1 MQNLTKETINATGF
15 DLIKSKLS
23 TLSNCDINIEYFKR
37 LMPVKT
43 LVELTEHLILSDKIY
58 QLIIKENDVDTIKL
72 SNLTNII
79 LKLNIKGSYLSENEF
94 EKLYNLLKVNL
105 KIEKILSHFNIKIW
119 KKLQKAKSNKKW
131 MKLIEEKLDESF
143 NIKSNASKKLLKLH
157 KQKKLIEKN
166 IDIKMNEHYENAKK
180 KNWLQNENISWINE
194 RSVLPFKVSL
204 KNKIQGIV
212 HQHSASGKTAFI
224 EPIEIVKLNNAKN
237 QNEFDIYVEKK
248 KILIELTICFNK
260 IYTKIESINSFVNKY
275 DRHLAIA
282 KYAYQTNSIK
292 PTFIN
297 DNTIKIKNSIN
308 PLIKDH
314 TEPIPL
320 NFEMSRNTDICII
333 SGPNT
338 GGKTVVL
345 KSIGLYAIMAQ
356 CGIFIPADYFQIP
369 FFDNVL
375 SDIGDNQSIESGLST
390 FSSHMMN
397 IKNIIDFT
405 TSKSLILL
413 DEIGTG
419 TDPNSSMAIAQS
431 ILEEF
436 STKKMKLITTT
447 HLINLKDWAARTKN
461 VENAMMKFNK
471 KNYSPT
477 YEFLSGS
484 PGSSYAIEILEKM
497 KFEDKIVNRAKSLIG
512 SETIKLDKLIDNIEK
527 KESET
532 ELNNQRIKLK
542 LKQLELESKKISNK
556 EDKLNE
562 KILEMEHNWGL
573 DSYKY
578 LHDVKKKIEKIIEKI
593 RTENASKESIKNA
606 QDTINK
612 ELTKSSEK
620 INLKNKKS
628 AISIQKNEIKIG
640 KEFLVKSLNL
650 TGFVESDLG
659 TDDKLFLNISG
670 KRIKVHYSDLCKAQK
685 DKKKQNNKLHSKFE
699 ISNISSNK
707 IDLRGLNVED
717 ATFELDKFIDS
728 AYMNNLVNIKIIHGT
743 GTGAL
748 QKGIHS
754 YLKKHKNIKKF
765 NFAPLENGGY
775 GATEITLF

>member
-58 QLIIKENDVDTIKL
+58 QLIIKENDVDIIKL

-131 MKLIEEKLDESF
+131 IKLIEEKLDESF

-578 LHDVKKKIEKIIEKI
+578 LNDVKKKIEKIIEKI

>member
-58 QLIIKENDVDTIKL
+58 QLIIKENDVDIIKL

-131 MKLIEEKLDESF
+131 IKLIEEKLDESF

-405 TSKSLILL
+405 PSKSLILL

-578 LHDVKKKIEKIIEKI
+578 LNDVKKKIEKIIEKI

>member
-131 MKLIEEKLDESF
+131 IKLIEEKLDESF

-320 NFEMSRNTDICII
+320 NFEMNRNTDICII

-578 LHDVKKKIEKIIEKI
+578 LNDVKKKIEKIIEKI

-606 QDTINK
+606 QNTINK

-765 NFAPLENGGY
+765 NFASLENGGY

>member
-23 TLSNCDINIEYFKR
+23 TLSNCDINIEYFTR

-58 QLIIKENDVDTIKL
+58 QLIIKENDVDIIKL
-72 SNLTNII
+72 SNLTHII

-131 MKLIEEKLDESF
+131 IKLIEEKLDESF

-320 NFEMSRNTDICII
+320 NFEMNRNTDISII

-532 ELNNQRIKLK
+532 ELNNQKIKLK

-578 LHDVKKKIEKIIEKI
+578 LNDVKKKIEKIIEKI
-593 RTENASKESIKNA
+593 RIENASKESIKNA
-606 QDTINK
+606 QDTIYK

-650 TGFVESDLG
+650 TGLVESDLG

>member
-131 MKLIEEKLDESF
+131 IKLIEEKLDESF

-578 LHDVKKKIEKIIEKI
+578 LNDVKKKIEKIIEKI
-593 RTENASKESIKNA
+593 RIENASKESIKNA

>member
-1 MQNLTKETINATGF
+1 LQNLTKETINATGF

-131 MKLIEEKLDESF
+131 IKLIEEKLDESF

-320 NFEMSRNTDICII
+320 NFEMNRNTDICII

-578 LHDVKKKIEKIIEKI
+578 LNDVKKKIEKIIEKI

-606 QDTINK
+606 QNTINK

-640 KEFLVKSLNL
+640 KEFLIKSLNL

>member
-131 MKLIEEKLDESF
+131 IKLIEEKLDESF

-320 NFEMSRNTDICII
+320 NFEMNRNTDICII

-578 LHDVKKKIEKIIEKI
+578 LNDVKKKIEKIIEKI

-606 QDTINK
+606 QNTINK

>member
-1 MQNLTKETINATGF
+1 LQNLTKETINATGF

-58 QLIIKENDVDTIKL
+58 QLIIKENDVDIIKL

-131 MKLIEEKLDESF
+131 IKLIEEKLDESF

-578 LHDVKKKIEKIIEKI
+578 LNDVKKKIEKIIEKI

>member
-58 QLIIKENDVDTIKL
+58 QLIIKENDVDIIKL

-131 MKLIEEKLDESF
+131 IKLIEEKLDESF

-556 EDKLNE
+556 EDKLNK

-578 LHDVKKKIEKIIEKI
+578 LNDVKKKIEKIIEKI

-765 NFAPLENGGY
+765 NFASLENGGY

>member
-58 QLIIKENDVDTIKL
+58 QLIIKENDVDIIKL

-131 MKLIEEKLDESF
+131 VKLIEEKLDESF

-320 NFEMSRNTDICII
+320 NFEMNRNTDICII

-556 EDKLNE
+556 EDKLNK

-578 LHDVKKKIEKIIEKI
+578 LNDVKKKIEKIIEKI
-593 RTENASKESIKNA
+593 RIENASKESIKNA

-650 TGFVESDLG
+650 TGFVESDLV

-748 QKGIHS
+748 QKGVHS

>member
-1 MQNLTKETINATGF
+1 M
-15 DLIKSKLS
+15 
-23 TLSNCDINIEYFKR
+23 
-37 LMPVKT
+37 
-43 LVELTEHLILSDKIY
+43 
-58 QLIIKENDVDTIKL
+58 
-72 SNLTNII
+72 
-79 LKLNIKGSYLSENEF
+79 
-94 EKLYNLLKVNL
+94 
-105 KIEKILSHFNIKIW
+105 
-119 KKLQKAKSNKKW
+119 
-131 MKLIEEKLDESF
+131 
-143 NIKSNASKKLLKLH
+143 
-157 KQKKLIEKN
+157 
-166 IDIKMNEHYENAKK
+166 
-180 KNWLQNENISWINE
+180 
-194 RSVLPFKVSL
+194 
-204 KNKIQGIV
+204 
-212 HQHSASGKTAFI
+212 
-224 EPIEIVKLNNAKN
+224 
-237 QNEFDIYVEKK
+237 
-248 KILIELTICFNK
+248 
-260 IYTKIESINSFVNKY
+260 
-275 DRHLAIA
+275 
-282 KYAYQTNSIK
+282 
-292 PTFIN
+292 
-297 DNTIKIKNSIN
+297 
-308 PLIKDH
+308 
-314 TEPIPL
+314 
-320 NFEMSRNTDICII
+320 
-333 SGPNT
+333 
-338 GGKTVVL
+338 
-345 KSIGLYAIMAQ
+345 
-356 CGIFIPADYFQIP
+356 
-369 FFDNVL
+369 
-375 SDIGDNQSIESGLST
+375 
-390 FSSHMMN
+390 
-397 IKNIIDFT
+397 
-405 TSKSLILL
+405 
-413 DEIGTG
+413 
-419 TDPNSSMAIAQS
+419 
-431 ILEEF
+431 
-436 STKKMKLITTT
+436 
-447 HLINLKDWAARTKN
+447 
-461 VENAMMKFNK
+461 
-471 KNYSPT
+471 
-477 YEFLSGS
+477 
-484 PGSSYAIEILEKM
+484 
-497 KFEDKIVNRAKSLIG
+497 
-512 SETIKLDKLIDNIEK
+512 K

-578 LHDVKKKIEKIIEKI
+578 LNDVKKKIEKIIEKI

>member
-58 QLIIKENDVDTIKL
+58 QLIIKENDVDIIKL

-131 MKLIEEKLDESF
+131 IKLIEEKLDESF

-578 LHDVKKKIEKIIEKI
+578 LNDVKKKIEKIIEKI

-670 KRIKVHYSDLCKAQK
+670 KRIKVHYSDLSKAQK

>member
-131 MKLIEEKLDESF
+131 IKLIEEKLDESF

-320 NFEMSRNTDICII
+320 NFEMNRNTDICII

-542 LKQLELESKKISNK
+542 LKQLELEGKKISNK

-578 LHDVKKKIEKIIEKI
+578 LNDVKKKIEKIIEKI
-593 RTENASKESIKNA
+593 RIENASKESIKNA

>member
-1 MQNLTKETINATGF
+1 MQNLTKETISATGF
-15 DLIKSKLS
+15 DLIKLKLS
-23 TLSNCDINIEYFKR
+23 KLSNCDINAEYFKD
-37 LMPVKT
+37 LMPVKS
-43 LVELTEHLILSDKIY
+43 LIELTEHLNLSNKIY
-58 QLIIKENDVDTIKL
+58 QLIIKENDVDIIKL
-72 SNLTNII
+72 NNLSNIM
-79 LKLNIKGSYLSENEF
+79 LKLNIKGSYLSEDEF

-105 KIEKILSHFNIKIW
+105 KIENILSHSNTKLW
-119 KKLQKAKSNKKW
+119 KKLQHAKSNKKW
-131 MKLIEEKLDESF
+131 IKLIEEKLDESF
-143 NIKSNASKKLLKLH
+143 NIKSNASKELLKLH

-166 IDIKMNEHYENAKK
+166 IDIKMDEHYKNAKK
-180 KNWLQNENISWINE
+180 NNWLQNENISWINE

-224 EPIEIVKLNNAKN
+224 EPLEIVKLNNTKN
-237 QNEFDIYVEKK
+237 QNEFDIHIEKK
-248 KILIELTICFNK
+248 KILIELTLFFNK

-282 KYAYQTNSIK
+282 KYAYQTNSVK

-297 DNTIKIKNSIN
+297 DNIIKIKNSIN

-314 TEPIPL
+314 TKPIPL
-320 NFEMSRNTDICII
+320 NFEMAKNTDICII

-338 GGKTVVL
+338 GGKTVAL

-369 FFDNVL
+369 FFDNIL
-375 SDIGDNQSIESGLST
+375 SDIGDNQSIENGLST

-397 IKNIIDFT
+397 IKNILDIT
-405 TSKSLILL
+405 TPKSLILL

-419 TDPNSSMAIAQS
+419 TDPNSSMAISQS

-436 STKKMKLITTT
+436 SEKKMKLITTT
-447 HLINLKDWAARTKN
+447 HLINLKDWASRTKN
-461 VENAMMKFNK
+461 VENGMMKFNK

-512 SETIKLDKLIDNIEK
+512 SETIKLDNLIDNIEK
-527 KESET
+527 KESEA
-532 ELNNQRIKLK
+532 ELNNQIIKLK
-542 LKQLELESKKISNK
+542 LKQLELDSKKISSREDTLNK
-556 EDKLNE
+556 
-562 KILEMEHNWGL
+562 KILEIEHNGGL
-573 DSYKY
+573 ESYKY
-578 LHDVKKKIEKIIEKI
+578 LNDVRKKIEKIIEKI
-593 RTENASKESIKNA
+593 RIENASKESIKNA
-606 QDTINK
+606 RETINK
-612 ELTKSSEK
+612 ELAKSSEK
-620 INLKNKKS
+620 ININNKKS
-628 AISIQKNEIKIG
+628 DISFKKKEIKIG
-640 KEFLVKSLNL
+640 KEFLIKSLNL
-650 TGFVESDLG
+650 TGFVESHLD

-670 KRIKVHYSDLCKAQK
+670 KRIKVHYSELYKAPVNE
-685 DKKKQNNKLHSKFE
+685 KKQNNKLHSKFE

-707 IDLRGLNVED
+707 IDLRGLNVD
-717 ATFELDKFIDS
+717 NAIFELDKFIDS
-728 AYMNNLVNIKIIHGT
+728 AYMNNLLNIKIIHGT

-754 YLKKHKNIKKF
+754 FLEKHKNIKKF
-765 NFAPLENGGY
+765 NFASLENGGY
-775 GATEITLF
+775 GVTEITLL

>member
-131 MKLIEEKLDESF
+131 IKLIEEKLDESF

-320 NFEMSRNTDICII
+320 NFEMNRNTDICII

-578 LHDVKKKIEKIIEKI
+578 LNDVKKKIEKIIEKI

-606 QDTINK
+606 QNTINK

-640 KEFLVKSLNL
+640 KEFLIKSLNL

>member
-1 MQNLTKETINATGF
+1 LQNLTKETINATGF

-58 QLIIKENDVDTIKL
+58 QLIIKENDVDIIKL
-72 SNLTNII
+72 SNLTHII

-131 MKLIEEKLDESF
+131 IKLIEEKLDESF

-320 NFEMSRNTDICII
+320 NFEMNRNTDISII

-532 ELNNQRIKLK
+532 ELNNQKIKLK

-578 LHDVKKKIEKIIEKI
+578 LNDVKKKIEKIIEKI
-593 RTENASKESIKNA
+593 RIENASKESIKNA
-606 QDTINK
+606 QDTIYK

-650 TGFVESDLG
+650 TGLVESDLG

>member
-58 QLIIKENDVDTIKL
+58 QLIIKENDVDIIKL

-131 MKLIEEKLDESF
+131 IKLIEEKLDESF

-314 TEPIPL
+314 IEPIPL
-320 NFEMSRNTDICII
+320 NFEMNRNTDICII

-578 LHDVKKKIEKIIEKI
+578 LNDVKKKIEKIIEKI

-640 KEFLVKSLNL
+640 KEFLIKSLNL
-650 TGFVESDLG
+650 IGFVESDLG

-765 NFAPLENGGY
+765 NFASLENGGY

>member
-58 QLIIKENDVDTIKL
+58 QLIIKENDVDIIKL
-72 SNLTNII
+72 SNLTHII

-131 MKLIEEKLDESF
+131 IKLIEEKLDESF

-320 NFEMSRNTDICII
+320 NFEMNRNTDISII

-532 ELNNQRIKLK
+532 ELNNQKIKLK

-578 LHDVKKKIEKIIEKI
+578 LNDVKKKIEKIIEKI
-593 RTENASKESIKNA
+593 RIENASKESIKNA
-606 QDTINK
+606 QDTIYK

-650 TGFVESDLG
+650 TGLVESDLG

>member
-593 RTENASKESIKNA
+593 RIENASKESIKNA

>member
-58 QLIIKENDVDTIKL
+58 QLIIKENDVDIIKL

-131 MKLIEEKLDESF
+131 IKLIEEKLDESF

-320 NFEMSRNTDICII
+320 NFEMNRNTDICII

-578 LHDVKKKIEKIIEKI
+578 LNDVKKKIEKIIEKI